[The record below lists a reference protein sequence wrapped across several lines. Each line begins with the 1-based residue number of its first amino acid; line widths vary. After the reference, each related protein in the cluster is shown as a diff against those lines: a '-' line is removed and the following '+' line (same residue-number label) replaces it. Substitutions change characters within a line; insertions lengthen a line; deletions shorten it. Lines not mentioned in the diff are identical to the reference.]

1 MTRMIRC
8 QVVLAVVISLAG
20 AVCFAQSIGEA
31 LYHEGCAGCHGSAG
45 AAETPVAKMLK
56 VKPLSDP
63 YITSLTANQMFHSV
77 KNGKGRMGPFKRTLT
92 DEEIGDVVAF
102 YRELGNMVPAP
113 VRSPQE
119 AAAPAG
125 EPEAQ
130 AAPVGP
136 YAAIAGEYVFEQ
148 SGGHYIFHPDGSC
161 TVRLPG
167 GLQTPCQFI
176 VDGDWIRLTVK
187 IGDTNLPVGNF
198 KMQGEKLYRNG
209 TIAPN
214 AELIRQGVPPPL
226 PPREP
231 AAPTTPSAGLHKY
244 DDLAAPQPPPAPAPT
259 ISMGETKSQVI
270 ALRSRPFLPLRI
282 RLVRRENFQSGQLA
296 WLYLQGARTVYRIAC
311 QEQWLLRT

>member
-8 QVVLAVVISLAG
+8 RVVLAVVISLAG

-136 YAAIAGEYVFEQ
+136 YAAYAGEYVLETK
-148 SGGHYIFHPDGSC
+148 GHHYIFRPDGSC

-167 GLQTPCQFI
+167 GMQNPCQFI
-176 VDGDWIRLTVK
+176 VDGDWIRLTIK
-187 IGDTNLPVGNF
+187 IADTNLPVGNF
-198 KMQGEKLYRNG
+198 KIQGDKLYKDG
-209 TIAPN
+209 TISPA
-214 AELIRQGVPPPL
+214 AELVRQGAPPASEAVQAAVPVPAPMPEIAPP
-226 PPREP
+226 
-231 AAPTTPSAGLHKY
+231 
-244 DDLAAPQPPPAPAPT
+244 PPPADAPPPT
-259 ISMGETKSQVI
+259 IALGQTIDQVT
-270 ALRSRPFLPLRI
+270 AGFGAPLKVA
-282 RLVRRENFQSGQLA
+282 RLGVKTIFYFKDMKVTFTDGKVSNVE
-296 WLYLQGARTVYRIAC
+296 
-311 QEQWLLRT
+311 